1 MHSYLVGRR
10 QRVKIVT
17 SLSTWQEIK
26 SGALQGYVLGPFLF
40 ILFINDYFYKIQHS
54 KVSNFAD
61 DDTIYACRQKLD
73 SVASN
78 IESDKKAAI
87 CWYKNNEMVANLQKF
102 QLMFMRLLVFIF
114 ATTRKMAPKCNYRL
128 LLNNV

>member
-1 MHSYLVGRR
+1 MEAYGFSIESIKLMHSYLVGRR

-40 ILFINDYFYKIQHS
+40 ILFINDFFYKIQHS

-61 DDTIYACRQKLD
+61 DDTIY
-73 SVASN
+73 
-78 IESDKKAAI
+78 
-87 CWYKNNEMVANLQKF
+87 
-102 QLMFMRLLVFIF
+102 
-114 ATTRKMAPKCNYRL
+114 
-128 LLNNV
+128 